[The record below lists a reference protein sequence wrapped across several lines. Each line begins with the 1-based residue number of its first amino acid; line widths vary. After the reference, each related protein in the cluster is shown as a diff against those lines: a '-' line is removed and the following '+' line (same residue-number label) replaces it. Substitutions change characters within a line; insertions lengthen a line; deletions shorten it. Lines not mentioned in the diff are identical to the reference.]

1 MKKRILSL
9 LLCLCMVLLMA
20 PAAMATEGPASFAND
35 TAAIEQEYIVR
46 IGDEGSGQYFKTLS
60 AAVKTVSTETTS
72 IATTITFIQNSSGGG
87 VQVEANQKI
96 VFDLNKKTYT
106 VGEPTVGS
114 PGTET
119 NGFQLL
125 KGSTVT
131 FRDGTVKASTY
142 PNLKLLIQNYCDLTL
157 EDVTLDAREAPQC
170 QYVSS
175 NNFGTT
181 TIKGNTNILAA
192 DGQRAFD
199 LWYGMSNDYSA
210 GVTVTFDEDFTGTVK
225 GKIEYGRDNNASSS
239 TDWQD
244 ITKLEISGAGEFDV
258 SFTSSSSV
266 AGDIIADANIKI
278 SSGTFTK
285 PILPKFCANGNAPLV
300 NEDGSCVVMPTS
312 ELDNKKYS
320 KNEDGTYYVSDE
332 AAAADNEAK
341 IGTTCYAT
349 LEEAV
354 EAAGTNGVGT
364 TIELL
369 KNVVLDATG
378 KPDTQGA
385 LTINKDLTINGN
397 SHKIS
402 GTDFTAEGNE
412 PGASLINI
420 GTDKVNVTLNN
431 VKLDGGATDTNTAGA
446 KHGLN
451 INSTDG
457 TVTLNNNVE
466 IMNCRWYAVMN
477 NGANLIVNGLKTHDN
492 QWGVN
497 IDKGGSG
504 TFNNAN
510 IEESASIVYET
521 KDKDSSL
528 TVKGGT
534 YVNVEI
540 KEGAQGN
547 VSLTDGTFSGDIT
560 GNASKEDKQAIVK
573 ISGGTYPNA
582 NVREYL
588 VDGLVQNTDGSVG
601 KPYTPPANP
610 SYSITTPAA
619 ENGKVTVSPTS
630 AKAGTKV
637 TITVTPDDG
646 FELDELT
653 VTRGSTA
660 VTVTK
665 NSDGTYSFTMPRGS
679 VTVTATFVCDGGDK
693 CPSDPFADVN
703 TNLWYHEEIDYVV
716 ENGLMNG
723 DSPTTFAPQREL
735 SRAELAQILYNKEGR
750 PAVEGDMV
758 FADVPAGEWFYPAI
772 LWANQEEVVGGDSP
786 TTFVPNRA
794 ITREELA
801 VMLYRYA
808 GKPAASGSL
817 KDFTDGDEVST
828 WAEDA
833 MVWAVTEGIIS
844 GDTPTTLDPGD
855 GATRAEAAAMLMR
868 FCENVEQ

>member
-20 PAAMATEGPASFAND
+20 PAAMATKPGEGVTNCSGGD
-35 TAAIEQEYIVR
+35 SCQHVAAINGTHYKTLNDAVASITDGSADKPATTTTTIV
-46 IGDEGSGQYFKTLS
+46 ILKEVDNAGGITIPSGKNITIDFDGHVYTLS
-60 AAVKTVSTETTS
+60 APGAGST
-72 IATTITFIQNSSGGG
+72 
-87 VQVEANQKI
+87 
-96 VFDLNKKTYT
+96 
-106 VGEPTVGS
+106 
-114 PGTET
+114 GTET

-125 KGSTVT
+125 KDSTIVMKN
-131 FRDGTVKASTY
+131 GTINIAARNKDLTDESK
-142 PNLKLLIQNYCDLTL
+142 PIKRIIQNYANLTL
-157 EDVTLDAREAPQC
+157 EDMQIYAANQNGGEDYALSFNCGNIKFTGDTDIIT
-170 QYVSS
+170 SS
-175 NNFGTT
+175 ND
-181 TIKGNTNILAA
+181 II
-192 DGQRAFD
+192 AFD
-199 LWYGMSNDYSA
+199 VCKFASYESA
-210 GVTVTFDEDFTGTVK
+210 KVTFDENYTGTVN
-225 GKIEYGRDNNASSS
+225 GMILYDG
-239 TDWQD
+239 QD
-244 ITKLEISGAGEFDV
+244 SDKHSLTISGTGGNFGGISATKNSAENAKDMVNV
-258 SFTSSSSV
+258 S
-266 AGDIIADANIKI
+266 G
-278 SSGTFTK
+278 GTFTT
-285 PILPKFCANGNAPLV
+285 PISPDYCATDKAPLV
-300 NEDGSCVVMPTS
+300 NEDGSCVVKPTL
-312 ELDNKKYS
+312 ELENKYS
-320 KNEDGTYYVSDE
+320 KNEDGTYYESDE
-332 AAAADNEAK
+332 AAAINNEAK

-354 EAAGTNGVGT
+354 KAAGVGNVGT

-369 KNVVLDATG
+369 ANVTLSAEG
-378 KPDTQGA
+378 KGNTDGA
-385 LTINKDLTINGN
+385 LTINKNLTINGN
-397 SHKIS
+397 GHKIS
-402 GTDFTAEGNE
+402 GTDFTAKGNE
-412 PGASLINI
+412 SGASLINI

-540 KEGAQGN
+540 KQDAKGN
-547 VSLTDGTFSGDIT
+547 VSLTGGSFSGGIT
-560 GNASKEDKQAIVK
+560 GDATENEKQEIVE
-573 ISGGTYPNA
+573 ISGGTYND
-582 NVREYL
+582 NVKAYL
-588 VDGLVQNTDGSVG
+588 ADGLVQNADGSVG

-630 AKAGTKV
+630 AKAGAKV

-665 NSDGTYSFTMPRGS
+665 NSDGTYSFTMPQGS

-693 CPSDPFADVN
+693 CPSAPFTDVN
-703 TNLWYHEEIDYVV
+703 TSLWYHEEIDYVV

>member
-20 PAAMATEGPASFAND
+20 PAAMATGDPTND
-35 TAAIEQEYIVR
+35 TDAITQGCIVR
-46 IGDEGSGQYFKTLS
+46 IGDEGSGKYYKTLS
-60 AAVKTVSTETTS
+60 EAVDAVPADAT
-72 IATTITFIQNSSGGG
+72 ATTITFIRDSSGGG
-87 VQVEANQKI
+87 VQVKENQKI
-96 VFDLNKKTYT
+96 VFDLNGTTYT
-106 VGEPTVGS
+106 VGQPTVGS

-266 AGDIIADANIKI
+266 AGDIIADANINI

-420 GTDKVNVTLNN
+420 GTGKVEVTLNN
-431 VKLDGGATDTNTAGA
+431 VELDGGATNPSTAGA

-451 INSTDG
+451 INSTGG
-457 TVTLNNNVE
+457 TVNLNGVTVNG
-466 IMNCRWYAVMN
+466 CRWYAVMN
-477 NGANLIVNGLKTHDN
+477 NGATLNVNGLTTSGN
-492 QWGVN
+492 QWGIN
-497 IDKGGSG
+497 IDKGGSI
-504 TFNNAN
+504 N
-510 IEESASIVYET
+510 IGGNTTIGEDASIVFENSKQDVAPSKNNQIT
-521 KDKDSSL
+521 
-528 TVKGGT
+528 GGS
-534 YVNVEI
+534 YQHIEI
-540 KEGAQGN
+540 KGTNNTTGLTISGGKFSTAAGAQGTN
-547 VSLTDGTFSGDIT
+547 YIDV
-560 GNASKEDKQAIVK
+560 ED
-573 ISGGTYPNA
+573 
-582 NVREYL
+582 YL
-588 VDGLVQNTDGSVG
+588 APGLELKADGSVG

-630 AKAGTKV
+630 AKAGAKV

-665 NSDGTYSFTMPRGS
+665 NSDGTYSFTMPQGS

-693 CPSDPFADVN
+693 CPSAPFTDVN
-703 TNLWYHEEIDYVV
+703 TSLWYHEEIDYVV

>member
-20 PAAMATEGPASFAND
+20 PAAMATKPGAGD
-35 TAAIEQEYIVR
+35 TTTGTITVSPVPSGDGNSGSYTDLATAIAAVNAM
-46 IGDEGSGQYFKTLS
+46 SGVENVTISLS
-60 AAVKTVSTETTS
+60 AGTFTVTENNKLEIKRDNVVLQGAGVDQTIIDYGATSCQGQGGLIVSANSVIVQGMTITSSTSPDGNVSAVKVTDVIST
-72 IATTITFIQNSSGGG
+72 
-87 VQVEANQKI
+87 
-96 VFDLNKKTYT
+96 
-106 VGEPTVGS
+106 
-114 PGTET
+114 TEKWH
-119 NGFQLL
+119 NL
-125 KGSTVT
+125 KDVT
-131 FRDGTVKASTY
+131 LK
-142 PNLKLLIQNYCDLTL
+142 NLKLYSPVGHALNLHGIEGAIVDNVTATSGQNTNAPATGKCGISLASAK
-157 EDVTLDAREAPQC
+157 DVTITNTTASGKWGSIGMMYTAGDPAYNTP
-170 QYVSS
+170 VSVELS
-175 NNFGTT
+175 EGNDIGLVYSERSVTEGGTSDT
-181 TIKGNTNILAA
+181 
-192 DGQRAFD
+192 
-199 LWYGMSNDYSA
+199 
-210 GVTVTFDEDFTGTVK
+210 VTVTAPQGDNFIVVSTATGKKTPALEVK
-225 GKIEYGRDNNASSS
+225 VE
-239 TDWQD
+239 
-244 ITKLEISGAGEFDV
+244 
-258 SFTSSSSV
+258 
-266 AGDIIADANIKI
+266 GD
-278 SSGTFTK
+278 
-285 PILPKFCANGNAPLV
+285 APA
-300 NEDGSCVVMPTS
+300 PT
-312 ELDNKKYS
+312 NM
-320 KNEDGTYYVSDE
+320 
-332 AAAADNEAK
+332 EAK
-341 IGTTCYAT
+341 IGDTCYPT
-349 LEEAV
+349 LQDAID
-354 EAAGTNGVGT
+354 AAGTNDVGT

-369 KNVVLDATG
+369 KEVTVSASG
-378 KPDTQGA
+378 KQDTQGA
-385 LTINKDLTINGN
+385 LTINKNLTINGN
-397 SHKIS
+397 GHTIS
-402 GTDFTAEGNE
+402 GTGFTATGDVG
-412 PGASLINI
+412 GASLINI
-420 GTDKVNVTLNN
+420 GTNTVNVTLNN
-431 VKLDGGATDTNTAGA
+431 VKLNGGATNTSTAGA

-451 INSTDG
+451 INSTGG
-457 TVTLNNNVE
+457 TVTLNNVE

-477 NGANLIVNGLKTHDN
+477 NGANLIVDGLKTHDN
-492 QWGVN
+492 KWGIN
-497 IDKGGSG
+497 IDKGGSI
-504 TFNNAN
+504 N
-510 IEESASIVYET
+510 IGGNTTIGEDASIVFENSKQDVVPSKNNQIT
-521 KDKDSSL
+521 
-528 TVKGGT
+528 GGS
-534 YVNVEI
+534 YQHIEI
-540 KEGAQGN
+540 KGTNNATG
-547 VSLTDGTFSGDIT
+547 LT
-560 GNASKEDKQAIVK
+560 
-573 ISGGTYPNA
+573 ISGGKFSTAAGAPGTNYID
-582 NVREYL
+582 VEDYL
-588 VDGLVQNTDGSVG
+588 APGLELKADGSVG

-630 AKAGTKV
+630 AKAGAKV

-665 NSDGTYSFTMPRGS
+665 NSDGTYSFTMPQGS

-693 CPSDPFADVN
+693 CPSAPFTDVN
-703 TNLWYHEEIDYVV
+703 TSLWYHEEIDYVV

>member
-20 PAAMATEGPASFAND
+20 PAAMATGDPTND
-35 TAAIEQEYIVR
+35 TDAITQGYIVR
-46 IGDEGSGQYFKTLS
+46 IGDEGSGKYYKTLS
-60 AAVKTVSTETTS
+60 EAVDAVPADAT
-72 IATTITFIQNSSGGG
+72 ATTITFIRDSSGGG
-87 VQVEANQKI
+87 VQVKENQKI
-96 VFDLNKKTYT
+96 VFDLNGTTYT
-106 VGEPTVGS
+106 VGQPTVGS

-181 TIKGNTNILAA
+181 TITGNTNIFAFA
-192 DGQRAFD
+192 GQRAFD
-199 LWYGMSNDYSA
+199 LWYGMSAAYSD
-210 GVTVTFDEDFTGTVK
+210 GVTVTFDQSYKGQVQGT
-225 GKIEYGRDNNASSS
+225 IEYGSQNSPNNWQEKAKLEIEGKGKFDVTFVSSS
-239 TDWQD
+239 TDD
-244 ITKLEISGAGEFDV
+244 ILA
-258 SFTSSSSV
+258 
-266 AGDIIADANIKI
+266 ANIEVT
-278 SSGTFTK
+278 SGTFTEAIS
-285 PILPKFCANGNAPLV
+285 PEFCANGNAPLV
-300 NEDGSCVVMPTS
+300 NEDGSCVVKPTS
-312 ELDNKKYS
+312 DLSGYS
-320 KNEDGTYYVSDE
+320 KDKDGTYYVTDK
-332 AAAADNEAK
+332 AAAINNEAK

-354 EAAGTNGVGT
+354 EAVKADETITLLKDVTVDEGVYLVNEGSEPFPNGVTIDGGGHSITASDDFKKNSYGQINLMKLQGITGITLQNLKLVT
-364 TIELL
+364 TEKAKHALDVWGSTGVIL
-369 KNVVLDATG
+369 K
-378 KPDTQGA
+378 
-385 LTINKDLTINGN
+385 
-397 SHKIS
+397 
-402 GTDFTAEGNE
+402 
-412 PGASLINI
+412 
-420 GTDKVNVTLNN
+420 N
-431 VKLDGGATDTNTAGA
+431 VKLDHEKCIFNDDIKGGAP
-446 KHGLN
+446 LI
-451 INSTDG
+451 INQSKV
-457 TVTLNNNVE
+457 TV
-466 IMNCRWYAVMN
+466 
-477 NGANLIVNGLKTHDN
+477 
-492 QWGVN
+492 Q
-497 IDKGGSG
+497 G
-504 TFNNAN
+504 TFDVTMGENSWYGINVDDKN
-510 IEESASIVYET
+510 TKGSASITFADGVKAT
-521 KDKDSSL
+521 FTDKSQAQNKAPIYVEEGTDSSTAVVNPGNAGL
-528 TVKGGT
+528 QMGENGT
-534 YVNVEI
+534 FVEI
-540 KEGAQGN
+540 PEP
-547 VSLTDGTFSGDIT
+547 VVT
-560 GNASKEDKQAIVK
+560 
-573 ISGGTYPNA
+573 P
-582 NVREYL
+582 
-588 VDGLVQNTDGSVG
+588 
-601 KPYTPPANP
+601 PPANP

-630 AKAGTKV
+630 AKAGAKV

-665 NSDGTYSFTMPRGS
+665 NSDGTYSFTMPQGS

-693 CPSDPFADVN
+693 CPSAPFTDVN
-703 TNLWYHEEIDYVV
+703 TSLWYHEEIDYVV

>member
-20 PAAMATEGPASFAND
+20 PAAMATDGD
-35 TAAIEQEYIVR
+35 TRESTKGVSCTDPNCSHIAAIDNLHYSTLNDAVASITDGNADNPAATTTTIEILKNVDNAQGMTIS
-46 IGDEGSGQYFKTLS
+46 SGKNIIIDFKNKVYTLS
-60 AAVKTVSTETTS
+60 APGA
-72 IATTITFIQNSSGGG
+72 
-87 VQVEANQKI
+87 
-96 VFDLNKKTYT
+96 
-106 VGEPTVGS
+106 GS
-114 PGTET
+114 QGTET

-125 KGSTVT
+125 KDSTIVMKN
-131 FRDGTVKASTY
+131 GTIKIAESNKNQDPTAE
-142 PNLKLLIQNYCDLTL
+142 PKPIKRIIQNYADLTL
-157 EDVTLDAREAPQC
+157 DNMQIHAANQNGGEEYALSFNYGDVVFT
-170 QYVSS
+170 
-175 NNFGTT
+175 
-181 TIKGNTNILAA
+181 GNTNIFTTQEDVTVFDVYFWYNDTYD
-192 DGQRAFD
+192 DGV
-199 LWYGMSNDYSA
+199 S
-210 GVTVTFDEDFTGTVK
+210 VTFDSSMTGT
-225 GKIEYGRDNNASSS
+225 IEGNIEVAAGGDSTSIPTDSKNA
-239 TDWQD
+239 TLT
-244 ITKLEISGAGEFDV
+244 INGGT
-258 SFTSSSSV
+258 V
-266 AGDIIADANIKI
+266 AGDITNKVDDMPSTVKISGASIVQGTVTSNEKATTKIEGTAKVGAISGENITVSGAAKVEKTEDNHEASVTSAGSTVYYEKFADAIKDVEEN
-278 SSGTFTK
+278 GTITLLK
-285 PILPKFCANGNAPLV
+285 DVTVDEGVYLV
-300 NEDGSCVVMPTS
+300 NEG
-312 ELDNKKYS
+312 
-320 KNEDGTYYVSDE
+320 
-332 AAAADNEAK
+332 
-341 IGTTCYAT
+341 
-349 LEEAV
+349 
-354 EAAGTNGVGT
+354 
-364 TIELL
+364 
-369 KNVVLDATG
+369 
-378 KPDTQGA
+378 
-385 LTINKDLTINGN
+385 
-397 SHKIS
+397 
-402 GTDFTAEGNE
+402 
-412 PGASLINI
+412 GASFPDGVTIDGGGHSITASDDFKKNSYGQINLMKLQGI
-420 GTDKVNVTLNN
+420 TGITLQNLKLVTTEKAKHALDVWGSTGVILKN
-431 VKLDGGATDTNTAGA
+431 VKLDHEKCIFNDDIKGGAP
-446 KHGLN
+446 LI
-451 INSTDG
+451 INQSKV
-457 TVTLNNNVE
+457 TV
-466 IMNCRWYAVMN
+466 
-477 NGANLIVNGLKTHDN
+477 
-492 QWGVN
+492 Q
-497 IDKGGSG
+497 G
-504 TFNNAN
+504 TFDVTMGENSWYGINVDDKN
-510 IEESASIVYET
+510 TPGSASITFDET
-521 KDKDSSL
+521 TNATFTDKSQAQNKAPIYVEESTKTDPK
-528 TVKGGT
+528 TAVK
-534 YVNVEI
+534 NPE
-540 KEGAQGN
+540 
-547 VSLTDGTFSGDIT
+547 
-560 GNASKEDKQAIVK
+560 NA
-573 ISGGTYPNA
+573 
-582 NVREYL
+582 
-588 VDGLVQNTDGSVG
+588 GLVQGENGEFEV
-601 KPYTPPANP
+601 KPEEPVVTPPPANP

-693 CPSDPFADVN
+693 CPSAPFTDVN